1 MRLGYRAMVLFV
13 FVVMAA
19 DVSRANAQVS
29 SWGDVTVSA
38 ARLDYD
44 LSGTGNTPGLAVRA
58 TRRLTSNVS
67 LEFGGMFAKPNQQ
80 FGPSTLFMPE
90 AQLRYRWDVGR
101 VSPYVGGGMGTALI
115 KSDFHSEWD
124 PTYSVGSGAGVRL
137 TERLGLT
144 GEFRLRVH
152 EWRGGATTSE
162 LSTGVTWQ
170 LPSF

>member
-1 MRLGYRAMVLFV
+1 MRLAMVPSILHCEYHRK
-13 FVVMAA
+13 
-19 DVSRANAQVS
+19 SRPAGCSVICR
-29 SWGDVTVSA
+29 G
-38 ARLDYD
+38 
-44 LSGTGNTPGLAVRA
+44 
-58 TRRLTSNVS
+58 
-67 LEFGGMFAKPNQQ
+67 PNQQ
-80 FGPSTLFMPE
+80 FGPSTLFVPE
-90 AQLRYRWDVGR
+90 AQLRHRWDVGR
-101 VSPYVGGGMGTALI
+101 VSPYVGGGWGTALV

-124 PTYSVGSGAGVRL
+124 PTYSVASGAGVRL

>member
-1 MRLGYRAMVLFV
+1 MRLGFRVVLSFV
-13 FVVMAA
+13 FALAVAGVP
-19 DVSRANAQVS
+19 RAHAQEP
-29 SWGDVTVSA
+29 SWGDITVSA
-38 ARLDYD
+38 ARIDYD
-44 LSGTGNTPGLAVRA
+44 LSGTGNTPGLAVRT

-67 LEFGGMFAKPNQQ
+67 LEFGGIFAKPNQQ

-124 PTYSVGSGAGVRL
+124 PTYSVASGAGVRL
-137 TERLGLT
+137 TDRLGLT

-162 LSTGVTWQ
+162 LSTGLTWQ